1 LKTQTFNDGILDIYE
16 VKNIAEA
23 GKKPVKG
30 LTKKKASALRFEER
44 TVGMSRFW
52 TAKQSQV
59 QINQMLRTPRINSVS
74 TQDVVITNG
83 GKQYEIKQIQY
94 IPDVEPPCMDLS
106 LERLVAAYDIK

>member
-1 LKTQTFNDGILDIYE
+1 LKTQTFNDGILNIYE

-23 GKKPVKG
+23 GKKPIKG
-30 LTKKKASALRFEER
+30 LTKKVSSLRFEER
-44 TVGMSRFW
+44 IVGMSRFW

-74 TQDVVITNG
+74 TQDVVIPVD

-94 IPDVEPPCMDLS
+94 ISDVDPPCMDLS
-106 LERLVAAYDIK
+106 LERLVTAYDIK